1 MNKDAFQTWLLGFVS
16 ACGDNPPNREQ
27 WNTLLE
33 AVKQLHKH
41 DTKVYPPK
49 WTYTA
54 DFTVDK
60 STDGSSTGGNFEI
73 KKDLLHD

>member
-1 MNKDAFQTWLLGFVS
+1 MNKDTFQTWLLGFVT
-16 ACGDNPPNREQ
+16 ACGENPPNKEQ

-33 AVKQLHKH
+33 AVKSLHKQ
-41 DTKVYPPK
+41 DAKVYPPK

-54 DFTVDK
+54 DFNINK
-60 STDGSSTGGNFEI
+60 SQDGKDFEV